1 MAISLAISAAVSGA
15 SAGLQYALTPKPKKP
30 DPIDRGKLDD
40 LRFSIPAYGAQIVK
54 AWGTARCAP
63 TWFWHTPAIDIPITT
78 PGQQGGKGGS
88 PTPPTADVTEHR
100 YFKNLAGVFHDG
112 QIQYVRRMWF
122 DNELVMNNDGP
133 TLLTSGTSST
143 RYEAEYGVLAG
154 GASVATQAECSGG
167 SKVTG
172 LGSGGNVTIHCDVSA
187 TDLYEVAVGYTST
200 VDRTFKV
207 SVNGGATT
215 DLVCPAS
222 GGAGLVAVQ
231 TIKLTLTSGA
241 NTIKFENAGAA
252 APDLDYITIAPA
264 LSFTDGVDTRSFT
277 GLQTPGRIAPT
288 DPDIAWPVNDEP
300 PVFSDPTGGL
310 AGGGNYSATLAK
322 WGSPQIRIYLGS
334 ETQEPDPLI
343 ESIKG
348 VGNASAH
355 RGHAYIVI
363 EGLQLQNGRVPNVT
377 IEFVEGTRACSA
389 ILTDLAEMVGLTPAS
404 DLDVSALSGLILGD
418 NTGFNPGSYSAITW
432 TGLVNA
438 TQTGGG
444 AITKTSG
451 ATGFYN
457 AYAVQGTTVS
467 AGTDASIRFTAGAGT
482 FMIGFSTTATP
493 GSSLPNPYAQV
504 PFAIILNL
512 NANPSQVSKNALQM
526 SLGGSNNTTDIG
538 VWAPG
543 DQFQVEIRNGRFNVY
558 QNGLLLGGFIP
569 PPATFPLHP
578 IWIGYAT
585 GGGPSAAS
593 YATGSNIGSEPIIVD
608 AGALILDSQREASE
622 LVEELMTR
630 FQFILPEVDGK
641 IKAVM
646 LNASSDLTLSEAEC
660 QAYRGD
666 DLPPKIEISRKNPL
680 TFPKK
685 TIVNYSDPQLD
696 HHANAQVETRLYG
709 PQKGTLNVSLA
720 MVETAANMKKLAAI
734 LSSRAEVEGQTYKF
748 TVGPKY
754 KRIHQG
760 TVLTITEG
768 SSTHQVRVTNF
779 RPDLPAGLCEV
790 EAVRQSSVFNPTVVT
805 QPIGTEA
812 SIVPIPGATKGVII
826 DGPLLRSED
835 GGDGRA
841 PVVYVAL
848 CGRGS
853 GNWPA
858 GFVLNET
865 PHDSNMY
872 SILTTSDKQSGIGV
886 TTGVLAGVS
895 DPTVWDRISTLTI
908 NFFSNTELSSV
919 TESDLL
925 SNPQLNLLAIIN
937 PSTNAVEYIQ
947 HSSAVA
953 GVALPP
959 YLATYTISGLLRGR
973 VGTEHNVGAHSSA
986 DDVVVIDS
994 TIRPQRLPLA
1004 DIGRTLRFKFLT
1016 SGQSADNV
1024 PVHTQTLNG
1033 VSLMPLAIS
1042 GARKTLDS
1050 GNDALIEFEGRTR
1063 IGGGLRSNQSGA
1075 VNEETEEY
1083 RVQILDSGSTT
1094 LPNGRERILTVVP
1107 GMQQAAILFSS
1118 RKTFDYVTHN
1128 SFSPTTPASARTHQ
1142 HIHQQ
1147 GNFLEGSFIY
1157 PAGGGI
1163 ACLGLQQ
1170 GGAEWHTVGSE
1181 LNDWQSNFT
1190 TAATTVP
1197 GILAM
1202 PYLIILG
1209 GITGNSNRLQVYE
1222 YGNRIF
1228 SASSNPLQ
1236 SDYDEDFGWDSI
1248 VSTGFLFRVRF
1259 EFVGSSVVIK
1269 KSHRSDVPLARIVT
1283 GSRRSEFPLFGVTGA
1298 DGTSQWSV
1306 TNVTMTTHP
1315 FPKTIYSAAQAT
1327 EDGLTPGAA
1336 LQVDIWQH
1344 SRLVGAG
1351 VKTRVTL

>member
-1 MAISLAISAAVSGA
+1 M
-15 SAGLQYALTPKPKKP
+15 
-30 DPIDRGKLDD
+30 
-40 LRFSIPAYGAQIVK
+40 
-54 AWGTARCAP
+54 
-63 TWFWHTPAIDIPITT
+63 
-78 PGQQGGKGGS
+78 
-88 PTPPTADVTEHR
+88 
-100 YFKNLAGVFHDG
+100 AGVFHDG

-143 RYEAEYGVLAG
+143 RYEAENGVLAG
-154 GASVATQAECSGG
+154 GASTSTQAECSGG
-167 SKVTG
+167 YKVTG
-172 LGSGGNVTIHCDVSA
+172 LGSGGNVTIHCDVTA

-231 TIKLTLTSGA
+231 TITLALTSGA

-348 VGNASAH
+348 VGNTSAY
-355 RGHAYIVI
+355 RGYAYIVI

-389 ILTDLAEMVGLTPAS
+389 ILNSLAEMVGLTPAN
-404 DLDVSALSGLILGD
+404 DLDTTALSGLILGD
-418 NTGFNPGSYSAITW
+418 NSGFSPGSYSAITW

-451 ATGFYN
+451 TTGFYN

-538 VWAPG
+538 VWALG

-630 FQFILPEVDGK
+630 FQFILPEVDSK

-646 LNASSDLTLSEAEC
+646 LNASSDLTLTEAEC

-666 DLPPKIEISRKNPL
+666 GLPPKIEISRKNPL

-790 EAVRQSSVFNPTVVT
+790 EAVRQASVFNPTVVT

-812 SIVPIPGATKGVII
+812 PIVPIPGATKGVII
-826 DGPLLRSED
+826 DGPLLRAED
-835 GGDGRA
+835 AGDGTQ
-841 PVVYVAL
+841 PVVYVPM

-853 GNWPA
+853 GAWPA
-858 GFVLNET
+858 GLLYKEY
-865 PHDSNMY
+865 PIGSDSY
-872 SILTTSDKQSGIGV
+872 SFLTSSAQPSGIGV
-886 TTGVLAGVS
+886 TSGALPSVS
-895 DPTVWDRISTLTI
+895 DPSVWDRTSSLVVGFYSDTQ
-908 NFFSNTELSSV
+908 LSSA
-919 TESDLL
+919 TEAELL
-925 SNPQLNLLAIIN
+925 ANPELNLLAIVNPATGDVEYVQFKTAIPLSTFPIN
-937 PSTNAVEYIQ
+937 PVDAPGFLAYWEADGLSAGSLSSWPSLGGGPTMSGGVSPTVVADALNGKAVVEFSGSQ
-947 HSSAVA
+947 
-953 GVALPP
+953 
-959 YLATYTISGLLRGR
+959 YLTF
-973 VGTEHNVGAHSSA
+973 TE
-986 DDVVVIDS
+986 IT
-994 TIRPQRLPLA
+994 TIRTVYLLVKHDQSTSTHRDRFMPILGHGTA
-1004 DIGRTLRFKFLT
+1004 TDWIG
-1016 SGQSADNV
+1016 
-1024 PVHTQTLNG
+1024 
-1033 VSLMPLAIS
+1033 
-1042 GARKTLDS
+1042 
-1050 GNDALIEFEGRTR
+1050 
-1063 IGGGLRSNQSGA
+1063 
-1075 VNEETEEY
+1075 
-1083 RVQILDSGSTT
+1083 
-1094 LPNGRERILTVVP
+1094 
-1107 GMQQAAILFSS
+1107 
-1118 RKTFDYVTHN
+1118 
-1128 SFSPTTPASARTHQ
+1128 
-1142 HIHQQ
+1142 
-1147 GNFLEGSFIY
+1147 LEG
-1157 PAGGGI
+1157 
-1163 ACLGLQQ
+1163 
-1170 GGAEWHTVGSE
+1170 T
-1181 LNDWQSNFT
+1181 
-1190 TAATTVP
+1190 
-1197 GILAM
+1197 
-1202 PYLIILG
+1202 
-1209 GITGNSNRLQVYE
+1209 
-1222 YGNRIF
+1222 
-1228 SASSNPLQ
+1228 
-1236 SDYDEDFGWDSI
+1236 
-1248 VSTGFLFRVRF
+1248 
-1259 EFVGSSVVIK
+1259 
-1269 KSHRSDVPLARIVT
+1269 
-1283 GSRRSEFPLFGVTGA
+1283 
-1298 DGTSQWSV
+1298 
-1306 TNVTMTTHP
+1306 
-1315 FPKTIYSAAQAT
+1315 
-1327 EDGLTPGAA
+1327 
-1336 LQVDIWQH
+1336 
-1344 SRLVGAG
+1344 RLVGAASANVTG
-1351 VKTRVTL
+1351 GSAYLNATPMAVTKLCKAGEYEVFTFVTSGNTTASQFGNDRGAHFFAGRLAAAALYDQPHLAVTAERVAQYFIQQRALSLPPLVVPDGDSLTADRPTSGNGLFAGNAWPDQMIPMLNATAFGNYDTYDMAVGGQTLANMNSDASTEIDPLFNSDRADNICVVWAGTNDMGIGGGSQSGATTYSRLVTYCQARQAAGWTVLVMVCLKRNDLSNFPNQAALDAFEVQRGIYNTNIRANWATFADVLIDLETLDYFNNTTGAAGADTNMDLTDPNNTIFFNADKIHLNALGQTVVAMAVKAAIEAL